1 MARQHPARLRLSDE
15 GEEVLA
21 DREGM
26 RLEAY
31 QDSVGVWT
39 IGLGHTSAAGPPEV
53 YAGMTI
59 TEDEAW
65 DIFYADCETF
75 RKEAR
80 ALVTA
85 PVEQYEYDATASF
98 IYNIGTTQFSTST
111 FLERLNQGDYA
122 GAAEAML
129 WWDEP
134 PEVMSRR
141 RGEHAQFSEGR
152 YDARID
158 EDGNAV

>member
-1 MARQHPARLRLSDE
+1 MARKPPSQLRLSDP
-15 GEEVLA
+15 GRDVLA

-31 QDSVGVWT
+31 QDTVGVWT

-53 YAGMTI
+53 YEGMTI

-65 DIFYADCETF
+65 EIFYDDCESF
-75 RKEAR
+75 RKDAR
-80 ALVTA
+80 ALVVV

-98 IYNIGTTQFSTST
+98 IYNIGTAQFMGST
-111 FLERLNQGDYA
+111 FLDRLNAGDYA

-129 WWDEP
+129 WWDVP

-152 YDARID
+152 YVARID
-158 EDGNAV
+158 ENGNAT